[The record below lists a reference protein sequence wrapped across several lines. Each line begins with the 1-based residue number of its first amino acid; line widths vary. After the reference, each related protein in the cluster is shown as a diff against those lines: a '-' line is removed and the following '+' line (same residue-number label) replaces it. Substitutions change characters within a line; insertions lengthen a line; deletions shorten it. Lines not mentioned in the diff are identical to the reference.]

1 VSQHI
6 YKSQSNNV
14 HRAADY
20 VMSVLQS
27 PQSRELLQ
35 ATKGAGG
42 IVASTLGKIV
52 PAFGSREQ
60 TISDSSSCFFIS
72 GTERPKCCLLSFWS
86 NIPQI
91 HSLL

>member
-14 HRAADY
+14 HSAADH
-20 VMSVLQS
+20 VTSVLQS

-60 TISDSSSCFFIS
+60 TIANSPSCFFIS

-91 HSLL
+91 QSLL